1 MGRALPVILLVALTV
16 FAVVDAVL
24 TPREQLPSK
33 RWWVLGIVLL
43 PILGPL
49 AWLTVG
55 RRARRQSGG
64 PGGTP
69 PRPPVAPD
77 DDPDFLRGL

>member
-1 MGRALPVILLVALTV
+1 MIILVAITV

-24 TPREQLPSK
+24 TPRNQLSNK
-33 RWWVLGIVLL
+33 GWWVVAIVLL
-43 PILGPL
+43 PVVGPV

-55 RRARRQSGG
+55 RRARRASGG
-64 PGGTP
+64 GSAGPVP
-69 PRPPVAPD
+69 PIAPD

>member
-1 MGRALPVILLVALTV
+1 MRLALPVIVLVALTV

-24 TPREQLPSK
+24 TPREQLPTK
-33 RWWVLGIVLL
+33 VRWVLGIVLL
-43 PILGPL
+43 PVVGPV

-55 RRARRQSGG
+55 RRARRGSGG
-64 PGGTP
+64 SDGGR
-69 PRPPVAPD
+69 RPPVAPD